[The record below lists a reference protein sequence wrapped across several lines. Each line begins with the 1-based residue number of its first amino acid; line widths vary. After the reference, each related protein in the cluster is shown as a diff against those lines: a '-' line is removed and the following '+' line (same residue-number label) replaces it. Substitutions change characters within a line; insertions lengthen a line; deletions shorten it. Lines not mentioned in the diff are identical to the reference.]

1 MVASRAWFLRG
12 ERRASRDSN
21 HHMPPRRGTPCVMS
35 PSAATFFI
43 CVSGAMVIELGYGVL
58 VSYVARSSNETDFEL
73 GTFKFGICWLGRK
86 VDG

>member
-1 MVASRAWFLRG
+1 
-12 ERRASRDSN
+12 
-21 HHMPPRRGTPCVMS
+21 MPPRRGPYDVNV
-35 PSAATFFI
+35 PRATFFI

-58 VSYVARSSNETDFEL
+58 VSYVGRSSYETDFEL